1 MGYAIV
7 ALALLGLIIWAT
19 WRRTTRLNRTTRL
32 TFPMWL
38 HLYSRAEAIEK
49 HGMATAFV
57 IQVLHLSVEM
67 GAISRSI
74 NAELSAD
81 LKNTDQVRLVEEW
94 LENGL
99 SSVIEVVGRENVAN
113 CEARQVGM
121 FVLVCLQGVNPAGN
135 LKRFLAQL
143 R

>member
-1 MGYAIV
+1 MGYALA
-7 ALALLGLIIWAT
+7 ALTLLGLTIWAAS
-19 WRRTTRLNRTTRL
+19 RRSGRLNRTTRL

-38 HLYSRAEAIEK
+38 HLYNRAEAIEK
-49 HGMATAFV
+49 QGMATAFV
-57 IQVLHLSVEM
+57 IQTLDLSTEM

-81 LKNTDQVRLVEEW
+81 LKNADRVQLVEEW
-94 LENGL
+94 LEIGL
-99 SSVIEVVGRENVAN
+99 PSVIEVVGRENVAN
-113 CEARQVGM
+113 REAREVGM
-121 FVLVCLQGVNPAGN
+121 FVLVCLQGVNPIGN

>member
-1 MGYAIV
+1 MGYVV
-7 ALALLGLIIWAT
+7 AALTLLGLIIWAAS
-19 WRRTTRLNRTTRL
+19 RRTGRLNQTTRL

-38 HLYSRAEAIEK
+38 HLYNRAEVIEK
-49 HGMATAFV
+49 QGMATAFV
-57 IQVLHLSVEM
+57 IQTLELSAET

-81 LKNTDQVRLVEEW
+81 FKNTDRVRLVDEW

-99 SSVIEVVGRENVAN
+99 PSVIEVVGRENVAN
-113 CEARQVGM
+113 CEAREVGM
-121 FVLVCLQGVNPAGN
+121 FVLVCLQGVNPTGN
-135 LKRFLAQL
+135 LKRFLARL